1 MELEELKSAW
11 AQYDKKLT
19 HNLKL
24 NEELL
29 RKINLEKSRKEM
41 NTPLTYEIISFI
53 TGVIFFL
60 YITSAT
66 IIHSNELKFFIPGI
80 ISSLMTIAL
89 ICLSGLKIR
98 LLSDIDYYYSPI
110 IELQRSINLF
120 KHKYLKY
127 KKYEFYIFPTF
138 AISTIPILGIA
149 LRRFDIYE
157 HQTRFIIG
165 IILSLIL
172 GYSLANWG
180 YKNLFDKKVRNTT
193 MFLNELSRFEEEEK

>member
-157 HQTRFIIG
+157 HQTRFI
-165 IILSLIL
+165 L
-172 GYSLANWG
+172 
-180 YKNLFDKKVRNTT
+180 
-193 MFLNELSRFEEEEK
+193 